1 MAGDVLKPFKPMLA
15 CMQKPDLAAIPYPM
29 YASCKM
35 DGFRCIITP
44 DGPVTRNLAPI
55 PNYHLRTLL
64 AQLPVGLDGELCVL
78 KEGKPNFRATSKA
91 VTSYEGKPEVIF
103 YVFDYLGA
111 GMGLAERPYSE
122 RNTILAA
129 AIMPTM
135 PNYVEHLEQIPVMD
149 QEHVETL
156 FLAAVTDGYEGLIL
170 RSLQWPYKFGRST
183 MREAGMLKCKPWD
196 DAEARIL
203 EILPEFQNTNEQT
216 RDATGRAK
224 RSSAKAGKVQREAMG
239 KMLVSAPQWPKP
251 FEIGT
256 GFTRA
261 DKVRFW
267 RERADLVGA
276 LVKFKYVSVGG
287 YDVPRHAVFQGFRSE
302 LDI

>member
-1 MAGDVLKPFKPMLA
+1 MKPFKPMLA
-15 CMQKPDLAAIPYPM
+15 CMTKPDLAAIPYPM

-55 PNYHLRTLL
+55 PNYHLRNLL
-64 AQLPVGLDGELCVL
+64 SHLPIGLDGELCVL
-78 KEGKPNFRATSKA
+78 KDGKPNFRATSKA

-103 YVFDYLGA
+103 YVFDWLGD
-111 GMGLAERPYSE
+111 GAELPYSE
-122 RNTILAA
+122 RNAILAEFA
-129 AIMPTM
+129 ERLPS
-135 PNYVEHLEQIPVMD
+135 YVQHLTQWPVTC
-149 QEHVETL
+149 QETAETL
-156 FLAAVTDGYEGLIL
+156 FLDAVADGYEGLII
-170 RSLQWPYKFGRST
+170 RSMQEPYKFGRST

-196 DAEARIL
+196 DAEARIV

-239 KMLVSAPQWPKP
+239 KMLVAAPDKWPKP

-267 RERADLVGA
+267 AERNELVGR

-302 LDI
+302 LDV